1 MPYKDQDQR
10 REAARRAMQ
19 RVRNK
24 QMGITEQ
31 GITKDDVIP
40 DVLCDVIPAG
50 VETYIILPGQTTKQ
64 GFPNSWMA
72 TEEGAR
78 KVLIAQNKMQIY
90 YASQHG
96 SY

>member
-1 MPYKDQDQR
+1 
-10 REAARRAMQ
+10 MQ

-24 QMGITEQ
+24 GITQ

-40 DVLCDVIPAG
+40 NHVIPDILCDVIPDAQPI
-50 VETYIILPGQTTKQ
+50 VAKLISHVKPHVFKL
-64 GFPNSWMA
+64 SWMA
-72 TEEGAR
+72 TEASAK